1 MVAVIWLLMCVAV
14 DSRWLPTYGSR
25 IIVAVI
31 LKLSNRTATL
41 AGQKVMQ
48 PTNIQ
53 FYGRPQVSVYF
64 DCEQMTAT
72 IIMF

>member
-41 AGQKVMQ
+41 AGRKVMQ

-53 FYGRPQVSVYF
+53 FYGRPQVSAYF

-72 IIMF
+72 II